1 MKYEKEMIPIINK
14 YFTNTKGY
22 SIVKNEINSGYGIAD
37 VVAAKNINNSF
48 YYAFNNIFEVD
59 LLISMKYNKWI
70 PFESIIQYSSYSSNY
85 LKYNLLK
92 QFMVAGLISRNNNYY
107 KRTKQIEK
115 SKATI
120 VAVEAKLSKWKEAF
134 CQALRYKKF
143 ADYCYVALLEKSLK
157 NVDTD
162 LFRNNN
168 IGIIYINKNKEV
180 KSFLRAYKS
189 NEKDNLY
196 RLFVNSL
203 IL

>member
-1 MKYEKEMIPIINK
+1 MKYEKEMIPIINE
-14 YFTNTKGY
+14 YFLNDKGY
-22 SIVKNEINSGYGIAD
+22 SVVKNEINSGYGIAD
-37 VVAAKNINNSF
+37 VVAAKRFYNSID
-48 YYAFNNIFEVD
+48 YSFNNIFEVN

-70 PFESIIQYSSYSSNY
+70 PFENIIQYSSYSSNY

-92 QFMVAGLISRNNNYY
+92 QFMNAGLISRNNNYY

-134 CQALRYKKF
+134 RQALRYKKF
-143 ADYCYVALLEKSLK
+143 ADYCYVAILEKSIK
-157 NVDTD
+157 NIDTE

-168 IGIIYINKNKEV
+168 IGIIYITKNKEV
-180 KSFLRAYKS
+180 KPFLRAYK
-189 NEKDNLY
+189 NNGKDRLY
-196 RLFVNSL
+196 TLFVNSL